1 MDTSNIDLDSSF
13 ARTVRQHNQVQYA
26 KTKFLSR
33 LYNQDGQWD
42 PAESIHKYH
51 YHVASAPNHSM
62 VEEVDELPANYA
74 RRPHGRG
81 QHASSFIARSP
92 GKSGKKRSDLNTSC
106 VPGIDATIVPRP
118 YLKNYLG
125 NSSLNRSGGMSPQK
139 MSPQKMSPQKM
150 SPQKMV
156 PAKNNNVGGGF
167 ASSLRNRLQ
176 FDQSFESEPSDSDGT
191 EDGNMDVSHKF
202 ADEFPE
208 PPFQMDDG
216 LRPYNPD
223 YQKEFIEARDWIS
236 DNMSRGAFPSE
247 MVGDEEVA
255 RNLAENSFN
264 DSILSIHDVSRDNYR
279 VNPSEHN
286 TSHKSFLDESSSF
299 NPLGGNRSHNSN
311 GSSSLNTTKGSQ
323 RDSSWIREK
332 DEIIQQLHFGDGTEP
347 TLANR
352 THPVPSKSLKGL
364 YKPLAKKNQPQNIS
378 TTTHDLDFGDI
389 SAIPLSSPYKNAV
402 PDPRTSTPVK
412 SQANQSSV
420 APLSTSSIGNVSH
433 GSFLSSLDS
442 ANFSRL
448 NKAIRGDSS
457 SETDSAVKKSVDESS
472 KDDGDSSL
480 HISSVQ
486 ETDQSISTQ
495 NESISPGA
503 SGSSLDQTA
512 EDQSVQAPANSKQGS
527 PDSGTKYELDSS
539 ELICKLSESLPSES
553 KDKEPAAEKLNKS
566 VGDKPS
572 IPSDQTVKRKLDF
585 KGNDFVPYSVFDTS
599 NSVIT
604 LTDSGYGASVDL
616 DEFGLT
622 LNIVTESD
630 IQRPPC
636 CKDTEAK
643 LNYVSGVNAKK
654 VNALTKE
661 VRRKNRQF
669 QDMMTENLK
678 LSQKNYQLKSVLQQ
692 SNLEYIRKRTFA
704 NRLEAKNNALQERI
718 DLVKNNLE
726 FLEFENIGK
735 ERESQHTDRVI
746 NKLTCNYDKMLEL
759 HSRQEEEIQDLNDQ
773 IDEVS
778 AANDNLAATLRQM
791 NVSFEINERESS
803 HIDSTFA
810 SVSADNSILTKECES
825 YHAEVSKLE
834 GSLQS
839 LESKIQ
845 ALSITNEKLASKNR
859 DLSILIDQ
867 LENGQDPA
875 AQSKPA
881 VSPSTNAEDGLHKI
895 VEFYKKFSDDLHSQ
909 VQEKD
914 QRISE
919 LETSIQNNSTQRS
932 SMENST
938 SMDSA
943 KQSSS
948 ENSLFERT
956 FDLGE
961 LKQFQDKY
969 SAAKSDVMGLK
980 NLLKDARV
988 VIKSLSDNPAKSSD
1002 PSVTNKLGGIYKEL
1016 QKADEEDWVKS
1027 ESLLDKSILER
1038 TTDLDSL
1045 NHIGTNIRNARSEV
1059 QALKALLHHAKDIM
1073 RELSENPSKSSDP
1086 KFLKNFDVVYRQFKK
1101 ATGRKVSFD

>member
-1 MDTSNIDLDSSF
+1 MDTSNGDLDSSF
-13 ARTVRQHNQVQYA
+13 ARTVRQHDQVQYA
-26 KTKFLSR
+26 KTKWLSR
-33 LYNQDGQWD
+33 LYDQDGQWAPGD
-42 PAESIHKYH
+42 SIHKYH
-51 YHVASAPNHSM
+51 YHVASAPNHSL

-92 GKSGKKRSDLNTSC
+92 GKSGKKRSNLNTSC

-125 NSSLNRSGGMSPQK
+125 TSSLNRSGGMSPQK

-150 SPQKMV
+150 V
-156 PAKNNNVGGGF
+156 PSKNNNVSGGF

-176 FDQSFESEPSDSDGT
+176 FDQSFESEPSDSDET
-191 EDGNMDVSHKF
+191 EDGIMDISHKF

-216 LRPYNPD
+216 LRPYDPD
-223 YQKEFIEARDWIS
+223 YQKDFIEARDWIS
-236 DNMSRGAFPSE
+236 NNMSRGAFPSE
-247 MVGDEEVA
+247 MVGDKEVA

-279 VNPSEHN
+279 VNPSEHD
-286 TSHKSFLDESSSF
+286 TSYKSFLDESSSF
-299 NPLGGNRSHNSN
+299 DPLGGNRSHNSN
-311 GSSSLNTTKGSQ
+311 GSSSLNTTSGSQ

-332 DEIIQQLHFGDGTEP
+332 DAIIQRLHFGDGTEP

-364 YKPLAKKNQPQNIS
+364 YKPLAKKNQSHNIS
-378 TTTHDLDFGDI
+378 TTSQDLDFGDV
-389 SAIPLSSPYKNAV
+389 SAIPPSSPYKHSV

-420 APLSTSSIGNVSH
+420 APLSTSSIKNVSH
-433 GSFLSSLDS
+433 SSFLSSLDS

-457 SETDSAVKKSVDESS
+457 SQTDSAAVDKSVDESS
-472 KDDGDSSL
+472 KEDGDSSL

-495 NESISPGA
+495 NESISPEA
-503 SGSSLDQTA
+503 SGSSLDQTP

-527 PDSGTKYELDSS
+527 PDSSTEYELDSS

-553 KDKEPAAEKLNKS
+553 KEKEPAAEKLNKS

-572 IPSDQTVKRKLDF
+572 IPSDQNVKRKLDF
-585 KGNDFVPYSVFDTS
+585 KGNDFVPYSAFDTS

-630 IQRPPC
+630 VQRPPC

-654 VNALTKE
+654 VNALTKQ
-661 VRRKNRQF
+661 VRRKNREF
-669 QDMMTENLK
+669 QDMLTENLK
-678 LSQKNYQLKSVLQQ
+678 LSQKNYQIKSVLQQ
-692 SNLEYIRKRTFA
+692 SNLEYLRKRTFA
-704 NRLEAKNNALQERI
+704 NKLEAKNNALQERI
-718 DLVKNNLE
+718 DLVRNNIE

-746 NKLTCNYDKMLEL
+746 SKLTSNYDKMLEL
-759 HSRQEEEIQDLNDQ
+759 HSRQDEEIEDLNNQ
-773 IDEVS
+773 IDEVN
-778 AANDNLAATLRQM
+778 AANNNLAATLREM

-810 SVSADNSILTKECES
+810 SVSADNSILSKECDS
-825 YHAEVSKLE
+825 YQAEVSKLE

-839 LESKIQ
+839 LESKIT

-881 VSPSTNAEDGLHKI
+881 MSPSTNAEDGLHKI

-919 LETSIQNNSTQRS
+919 LETSIHNNSSQRS
-932 SMENST
+932 AMENST

-1002 PSVTNKLGGIYKEL
+1002 PSLTNKLGGIYKEL

-1027 ESLLDKSILER
+1027 ETLLDKSVLER
-1038 TTDLDSL
+1038 TTDLDGL
-1045 NHIGTNIRNARSEV
+1045 NHIGKNIRNARSEV

-1073 RELSENPSKSSDP
+1073 KELSENPSKSSDP
-1086 KFLKNFDVVYRQFKK
+1086 KFLKTFDVVYRQFKK